1 MEVSDIVN
9 EYIIVFRH
17 NKGASNF
24 FDSWLKV
31 NPIDSSE
38 RFKLA
43 YFKLV
48 KRARTL
54 AYKRG
59 LVKKSIKPDEL
70 DELCEAMYHTLNI
83 NKILT

>member
-17 NKGASNF
+17 NEGARNF
-24 FDSWLKV
+24 FESWLRV
-31 NPIDSSE
+31 NPVDNTK

-43 YFKLV
+43 YFRLV
-48 KRARTL
+48 KRARAL

-59 LVKKSIKPDEL
+59 LVKKSIKPHEL
-70 DELCEAMYHTLNI
+70 EELCEVMYYTLT
-83 NKILT
+83 KP